1 MAQAAHLSATCPLCG
16 AAMRRRTVR
25 DGLEVDTCRDCVLG
39 RLAVQPADPFE
50 RYRGADYFA
59 FWGVGSWDE
68 IERQK
73 RRSADLLLRRLE
85 EIREHRLGRLLEVG
99 CASGELLAAARER
112 GWSVSGV
119 ELCSPMVSRANVRLG
134 GEVVRA
140 APFDDRAAQA
150 GSVDALVMNDV
161 LEHLPDLDLALATAR
176 RLLAP
181 KGSLLICTPD
191 LGSVSA
197 RVLGGRWPHYKSEH
211 LHYLSRK
218 SLNAYLLRAGLKLE
232 YAGDAW
238 KALSP
243 EYVAEHFRVYAS
255 GALASVLRAAVDR
268 LPPLLR
274 YASVPLL
281 SGNLLAIATRP

>member
-1 MAQAAHLSATCPLCG
+1 
-16 AAMRRRTVR
+16 MRRRSVR
-25 DGLEVDTCRDCVLG
+25 GGLAVHECRACVLA
-39 RLAVQPADPFE
+39 RLAVQPADPFA
-50 RYRGADYFA
+50 RYRSADYFE
-59 FWGVGSWDE
+59 FWGPGSWHE

-85 EIREHRLGRLLEVG
+85 EVRDGRLGRLLEVG
-99 CASGELLAAARER
+99 CASGELLAAARQR
-112 GWSVSGV
+112 GWTVAGV
-119 ELCSPMVSRANVRLG
+119 ELCAPMVARANVRLAA
-134 GEVVRA
+134 EVVRE
-140 APFDDRAAQA
+140 APFDDHAAPG

-161 LEHLPDLDLALATAR
+161 LEHLPDLDAALATAR
-176 RLLAP
+176 RLLAS

-197 RVLGGRWPHYKSEH
+197 RMLGPRWPHYKSEH

-218 SLNAYLLRAGLKLE
+218 SLTSYLERAGLHLD

-243 EYVAEHFRVYAS
+243 EYVAEHFRVYAAGTLS
-255 GALASVLRAAVDR
+255 SLLRATVDK

-281 SGNLLAIATRP
+281 SGNLLAIASRA